1 MASNDLLLVMMEI
14 SKTNAKIDELETK
27 MSKLNM
33 RVGEI
38 EKYIDEKLVV
48 TLNELMCKFDS
59 ELKELINRMQN

>member
-14 SKTNAKIDELETK
+14 SKTNAKIDELKTK
-27 MSKLNM
+27 NDRLSM

-48 TLNELMCKFDS
+48 TLNKLISEFDA
-59 ELKELINRMQN
+59 ELKELKNRM

>member
-1 MASNDLLLVMMEI
+1 MASNDLLFVMMEI

-27 MSKLNM
+27 MNELNM
-33 RVGEI
+33 RVGDI

-59 ELKELINRMQN
+59 ELKELINRM